1 LEHEREDVGVSPDIV
16 GEESVASGHVCFVDK
31 ESAEEEEGDDEWG
44 DEDGRVPSFDRGLG
58 ESEDK
63 AGGQHACSI
72 VVMAR
77 DDLQDKTSDEDGHTT

>member
-16 GEESVASGHVCFVDK
+16 GEESVASGHVGFVDK

-44 DEDGRVPSFDRGLG
+44 NEDGGVPSFDWGLG

-63 AGGQHACSI
+63 AGSQYECL
-72 VVMAR
+72 V
-77 DDLQDKTSDEDGHTT
+77 